1 MKDDTETKEEQN
13 EIAPLSFNENAV
25 DAAEDNE
32 WAGFPPE
39 TTSEGIKPEPIT
51 PEDEALF
58 EEISKPQ
65 EVTPNFKEDKKSK
78 KSKKKSGKKKSKK

>member
-1 MKDDTETKEEQN
+1 MGR
-13 EIAPLSFNENAV
+13 IPAG
-25 DAAEDNE
+25 DNF
-32 WAGFPPE
+32 GRN
-39 TTSEGIKPEPIT
+39 
-51 PEDEALF
+51 EALF